1 MGNSAVQIQRV
12 SKARDML
19 IDGFQDAPNEAVRN
33 YIKQL
38 EGSLK
43 FNLKRLKPLKKKGGK
58 EVTEIGLEF
67 KGDNRKVTD
76 VPLEKGIQDYRN
88 VNHKDTLLKTALSLG
103 IYLGKP
109 E

>member
-12 SKARDML
+12 SRARDML

-43 FNLKRLKPLKKKGGK
+43 FNLKRLFQFLRTEKTFKSLIKKLTYYYVVNLQPNCFMFLK
-58 EVTEIGLEF
+58 
-67 KGDNRKVTD
+67 NR
-76 VPLEKGIQDYRN
+76 
-88 VNHKDTLLKTALSLG
+88 
-103 IYLGKP
+103 
-109 E
+109 